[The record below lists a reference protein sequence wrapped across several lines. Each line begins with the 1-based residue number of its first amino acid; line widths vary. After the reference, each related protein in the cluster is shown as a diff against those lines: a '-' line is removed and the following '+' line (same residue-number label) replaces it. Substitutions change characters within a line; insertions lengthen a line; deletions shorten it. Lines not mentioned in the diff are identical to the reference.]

1 MYRTISISVRLVV
14 LSSVWYVIDLFV
26 YIAKR
31 VSKAA
36 PPFKDPSRPG
46 NKGFSSHRNLPGAG
60 AFIRTPSTTTDS
72 TDCGPLLLTAGSAQS
87 CGVLSSA
94 RADAYPASGC
104 FLQRPGLES
113 INNQGL
119 LLTAPKDHV
128 RVLTP
133 NVKSPMP
140 ILRADPAGLHAGAEP
155 AVSTARG
162 SSGPRHFMVT
172 EAGFGTPAN
181 SLPSTD
187 AGMPNYTDRYRSL
200 PPTCASA
207 DCRSRRQQMLQ
218 YATR

>member
-1 MYRTISISVRLVV
+1 MSGLPRCTSTISISVRLVV

-104 FLQRPGLES
+104 FLQRPGLGS
-113 INNQGL
+113 INHQGL
-119 LLTAPKDHV
+119 LLTAPEVPV
-128 RVLTP
+128 RILTSDGQNRMQP
-133 NVKSPMP
+133 
-140 ILRADPAGLHAGAEP
+140 LRADPAGLHAGP
-155 AVSTARG
+155 DTSISTISGSPDSRG
-162 SSGPRHFMVT
+162 FMI
-172 EAGFGTPAN
+172 PLSCLIAN
-181 SLPSTD
+181 VRNW
-187 AGMPNYTDRYRSL
+187 AWGHVWIY
-200 PPTCASA
+200 
-207 DCRSRRQQMLQ
+207 
-218 YATR
+218 

>member
-1 MYRTISISVRLVV
+1 MAASPHQDLPRLGKGP
-14 LSSVWYVIDLFV
+14 SSQPI
-26 YIAKR
+26 
-31 VSKAA
+31 
-36 PPFKDPSRPG
+36 P
-46 NKGFSSHRNLPGAG
+46 PGAG
-60 AFIRTPSTTTDS
+60 AFLTTPSTATDTAGCAS
-72 TDCGPLLLTAGSAQS
+72 SLLTAGSAQP
-87 CGVLSSA
+87 CGAPSSA
-94 RADAYPASGC
+94 RANTHPARGR